1 MVEEKKF
8 HSVLSSTAV
17 KLSVYSSFLD
27 FGLAI
32 SVFFLQRKLLPI
44 AMTSFLLNLFDTAIA
59 YLTFAIIGLFLAA
72 MALKFKERIVTIKPS
87 NKNLQQAS
95 IRKVK
100 ISLSKE
106 SFNDNRPKAA
116 VLKVVSG
123 HPNNEIERVVSKNK
137 EDFIK
142 FNGVWYRVAK
152 DKFDQV
158 TRPDY

>member
-1 MVEEKKF
+1 MVVEKKF

-72 MALKFKERIVTIKPS
+72 MALKFKERVITIRPHKEHA
-87 NKNLQQAS
+87 QQVA
-95 IRKVK
+95 IRKIK
-100 ISLSKE
+100 ISLPKE
-106 SFNDNRPKAA
+106 KFNDDKPRTA
-116 VLKVVSG
+116 VLKVRPGDS
-123 HPNNEIERVVSKNK
+123 NEEIQRIVSKGK
-137 EDFIK
+137 QDFIK
-142 FNGVWYRVAK
+142 FNGIWYKVAK

-158 TRPDY
+158 SRPDY